1 MTVKADEKGATLKGH
16 KITSSVGYLLSQGS
30 WWDIQV
36 HFQQQLDICQDI
48 GVEVK
53 VDKDILKL
61 LT

>member
-1 MTVKADEKGATLKGH
+1 MTVTADETGATSKGH

-30 WWDIQV
+30 WWDI
-36 HFQQQLDICQDI
+36 QQQLDICQDI